1 MLYILIASTIVLV
14 GLFIYSR
21 LLRGRM
27 EHSLTINHRGFLKSL
42 KIDGAHKLKN
52 AWIYGE
58 GQEAIFSIE
67 IDGKRRRY
75 DSLFTDSKIM
85 ASLNDN
91 ELTVLCGKLIVLRR
105 IFYIGLPICI
115 LIFLAQINT

>member
-1 MLYILIASTIVLV
+1 MLFILIASTIVLV

-42 KIDGAHKLKN
+42 KIDGAHKLN
-52 AWIYGE
+52 NSWEYGE

-67 IDGKRRRY
+67 IDGERKRY
-75 DSLFTDSKIM
+75 DSLFTDTKTI

-91 ELTVLCGKLIVLRR
+91 ELAEICGRLIILRR
-105 IFYIGLPICI
+105 IFYICFPVYI
-115 LIFLAQINT
+115 LIFIAEIAT

>member
-1 MLYILIASTIVLV
+1 MLYILIALTIFFV

-21 LLRGRM
+21 ILRGKM
-27 EHSLTINHRGFLKSL
+27 EYSLTINHRGFLKSL
-42 KIDGAHKLKN
+42 KIDGYHKLKN
-52 AWIYGE
+52 SWVYGE

-75 DSLFTDSKIM
+75 DSLFTDTKII

-91 ELTVLCGKLIVLRR
+91 ELAGICERLIVLRR
-105 IFYIGLPICI
+105 IFYMGFPVLI
-115 LIFLAQINT
+115 LIFLAEIST